1 MRLWDTL
8 REFSSKYGPSAKES
22 RKKAQRKPRTHRP
35 RELRVERMED
45 RVLLSISPGTLD
57 RVWQDTLQ
65 RAIEQ
70 ASDLNRYSD
79 AQLQSTTD
87 WVVGI
92 GDELNPSQ
100 VATLLGAQYVAVPT
114 GIKGAYVFRF
124 SSEVNWQTAIQR
136 LQGSD
141 VVSYFYPLV
150 PQELTLQLV
159 PNDPLFVQQ
168 WHLLNTGQSGGVPGE
183 DMNVVNVWD
192 TYQGDGVVI
201 GIVDDGI
208 DTLHPDLIPN
218 YRADLSYDYF
228 ADDSDPQHELPNDTG
243 HGTSVAGT
251 AAAAGNNTTGV
262 AGVAF
267 DAQLAAIR
275 LISGTITDL
284 QVKQALSHQ
293 KDAVSIY
300 NNSWAPKGPSDLG
313 YSMFAGPGPLALT
326 AIREGVTT
334 GRNGLGNI
342 YVFAAGNDGYLLDNV
357 NYDGFA
363 NLRYVI
369 AVGSLNENGQQAFYS
384 EPGSCLFVVAPG
396 GEKADPT
403 DFASGIITTDWT
415 GANGSDAS
423 DYAGVQGTSFAA
435 PAVSG
440 AIALMLQ
447 ANPNL
452 TYRDVQYILA
462 QTARKVD
469 PSDADWTTNAAG
481 YHINHKYGFGA
492 VDVAAAVQ
500 AAKNWKPVGPEL
512 ARDSGVFQVNQNIP
526 DNSAVGI
533 SSTISMASDINR
545 VEWAEVTVDISHLSP
560 GDLEIVLVSPSGTQ
574 SVLATPHIHNPFD
587 TGVQWTFT
595 TNRNWGETSGGDWT
609 LIVRD
614 RVGGIV
620 GRLNSWRL
628 TVYGQQV
635 PGTPPDLVAVIPN
648 EGSLIEEGAELAV
661 APRELILRFNEGQQL
676 DPTTLGAIQFIRAG
690 GDDSF
695 AEGNEVVVP
704 IGYIGIGDKPN
715 EVIVRFAENLPDD
728 KYHLVIKGTGAN
740 PLMNLDSPPLPFR
753 FDSDL
758 GTGRDLTMEFDINIG
773 PQVLAVVPQPV
784 YRGDFQITAV
794 AGNQI
799 TDGQTF
805 RVSDGTLAVT
815 FEFDTGNGVRSGNVP
830 IVYSA
835 SDTAPVI
842 AQKIADAI
850 ISQGMNLTVLP
861 SGSVVT
867 LRGQQVS
874 VDRQT
879 SPLTIKS
886 LYQERNVIEVYFNND
901 RLDRN
906 AAQDPRFYQL
916 IFTRETASPSDDL
929 VITPTS
935 VTYDAT
941 KNLVRLTFAQDLA
954 NYGTGAV
961 RLRIGSAYQPI
972 QTWNMSEGADAASTY
987 YNATVIS
994 GFGTGNLGQSVI
1006 ISGSIVTPIAYNLEW
1021 PGAIDEPGHRDLP
1034 NYPPPSIQ
1042 GEDHFGGESSP
1053 DGSTQIP
1060 SVAYYF
1066 PTGSFN
1072 LITEAQKQRTR
1083 EIFEIYGQYLGIQF
1097 YEAETGGLAIITG
1110 DLALMGLQSAPGGV
1124 AGVAG
1129 GGVAVMDYAENW
1141 GASEFGGAWFQVA
1154 MHEIG
1159 HLLGYGHSYD
1169 LEPFVIM
1176 GSSEDA
1182 QAAVGSFE
1190 PVFPGVAD
1198 IIHGRH
1204 MYRPDNMDI
1213 DMYRFDLNERGQVD
1227 IEVLAE
1233 RLNNSSLLDASIT
1246 LYREVQ
1252 VAQKYVVVENGVA
1265 VEKEFLQTTYEV
1277 VARNDDFYSEDS
1289 AISVY
1294 LPAGRYFIGISASG
1308 NTQYDPTLDNSG
1320 IGGVTQ
1326 GEYKLRVTYK
1336 PGGVD
1341 PNNPD
1346 TFREPNVANPS
1357 RLIDSTGVYFD
1368 GDLDGVPGGDYN
1380 FWFTVQPES
1389 RTIFVDKLSGSSSPT
1404 GSIDS
1409 PFSTI
1414 AAAFAVAQPGSIV
1427 RIVGNNFAN
1436 DDPNNPASLR
1446 DNIPYEIGRRLVDNA
1461 PLADGVRMDVPK
1473 GVTVMIDAGAM
1484 IKLFRSNIMVGSIAE
1499 GIDRSGGALQV
1510 LGTPYHSVYFTSYYD
1525 ESLGRDP
1532 EPTNNTTPL
1541 SGDWGGLV
1549 FKNDLDYQFIRSY
1562 DPASGLS
1569 PRQVL
1574 EDQGIFLNYI
1584 SHADMRYGGG
1594 EVIVNGVRSVYDP
1607 VHMVEARPTVVF
1619 SRITKSAD
1627 AAMSADP
1634 NSFADTKYQSW
1645 DPNNPYTVEY
1655 DRVGPM
1661 IRGNY
1666 VVNNTINGLYVRIKT
1681 PAGGATKKLT
1691 TFARWDD
1698 WDIVHYVPENLIIA
1712 GTPGGPLV
1720 RQSSASSVTLV
1731 DDFRIRVPA
1740 ASPQLDGQ
1748 YFSIFDGRTRVVF
1761 EFDAG
1766 DGVVAGRVAV
1776 PYTSTSTAAQ
1786 IAAALASAINSA
1798 RISRGLDV
1806 AASSSGDTVTLE
1818 QRGAQLKVEGLGNR
1832 EARIDARLMVDPG
1845 VVVKLQ
1851 GSRIETEIG
1860 AQVIA
1865 EGRSGFAETVP
1876 GYKVVFTSVLDTRY
1890 GAGGTFNTTQNTS
1903 GQQPAPGN
1911 WAGIAFAP
1919 MSEGSIDQAVI
1930 AYAGGQSA
1938 IEGGFA
1944 AFDPIEIR
1952 QAHVRIANTRFENNG
1967 ANSAGDRN
1975 GRGFITPAT
1984 IYVRGAQP
1992 VIVHNQFLNNQGH
2005 VVSIDVNALN
2015 SWEVPD
2021 WGRSTG
2027 FIDAFTQFDGN
2038 FGPLVR
2044 ENRMT
2049 GNAINGMEVRAG
2061 TLNGQGVWDD
2071 TDIVHIVYDNIVIS
2085 DYHHEGG
2092 LRLQSSRDKSLVIKL
2107 WGQDAGFTATGSPTE
2122 VDDRIGG
2129 ILQVVGMPGYPV
2141 IFTSLADDLVGA
2153 GFDRF
2158 GNPQYDTNG
2167 NGSSRGAPGD
2177 WRSIRF
2183 DEYSHDRNILTVV
2196 ESERFADNSD
2206 LNPYPQQAQYLGQL
2220 APNEKSGDDN
2230 LRLGFDIYGAIRFG
2244 AGHDADVYSFDA
2256 TAGTEIWLDIDRT
2269 TFALDT
2275 IIEVIDADGNVLARS
2290 DNSLNEAPQGS
2301 LTTQAQSMN
2310 RDMWIRSTSGNAAEL
2325 GDYYS
2330 INPRDSGMRVV
2341 LPGPAGEVHTYYV
2354 RVRSPLAVASIPGGN
2369 QIADGTRFLVSDD
2382 YQTIVFEFDKNGSL
2396 TDPKAVAVAITD
2408 AMTSDQVAAA
2418 MMMAINAQQA
2428 AKGFEVTAR
2437 YQNGKLFLDGV
2448 HAKFNALNSPVRV
2461 IENTSGHYQLQ
2472 IRLKEMQEVAGCMVR
2487 YADVRYATNG
2497 IEIVGQPAHH
2507 PLLGETSE
2515 TSADNNS
2522 FGNAQNLGNLLD
2534 VDRNTISVAGYLSG
2548 RTDVDWYRFDVDL
2561 QGIQS
2566 IGGLND
2572 LGAVWSTIFDIDYAD
2587 GMARPDLSIWVFDSQ
2602 GRLILRSTDSYIAD
2616 DMALVIS
2623 NAIEDLNR
2631 GSVWS
2636 RDPYIGPVYLPES
2649 GTATYYIAVTSVL
2662 ATPQALSSVIGGTW
2676 SADSTANPLVR
2687 LEPINSITRIVE
2699 EHIEG
2704 GAASQ
2709 VTTVQQ
2715 RLSLVPDE
2723 FKLGDVVFYTLTE
2736 TDLYTVDPFT
2746 GATETDVTDW
2756 SDAYLPG
2763 SPNTVYHDIAMRND
2777 GRLMTITQGPG
2788 GDFTPRY
2795 REFDTGNANNLLLDT
2810 DTGINIIRRDPN
2822 NPNALQNDPNNSLY
2836 VEAMVH
2842 YYANT
2847 GNLGRHVLVV
2857 GNVPSPDLGL
2867 SGLTSG
2873 HNLVYL
2879 LNPNGNAVNHPL
2891 INAGVLS
2898 SGDRLFSNIVPVGQL
2913 FTSPTL
2919 IVDAATKTEPPYQF
2933 PTPPEPQ
2940 FRDIEDGESFR
2951 YEPSITIIGQGA
2963 AMEGAFV
2970 ILNPGTPRVATFE
2983 FDSDG
2988 ATQPGSIPVTFAL
3001 TDTPAGLAYRL
3012 ALAIASAG
3020 VGVGTRQTGSD
3031 VFLSGVSDFVIS
3043 STALMAA
3050 STIRYDYTF
3059 EFDIGIDVR
3068 IDPQGAAAFRDGH
3081 HFALQNWATGQSYY
3095 FEFNS
3100 GPVIVLPTTA
3110 TAALDGVVITIW
3122 DASGTQH
3129 LSFEFDRDN
3138 NLTNSQNIRVPF
3150 NVGDPG
3156 NILAGNLVSRINS
3169 QTGFAVVASSVSN
3182 RVTLENDST
3191 NPSQIPVSSD
3201 PSLVQVEGDYAVT
3214 MGRNTIPFEETWT
3227 SQRLGQ
3233 SIESA
3238 VDASQAFV
3246 FPVTN
3251 RIDASYAYRTT
3262 DTANPQSPGDRITF
3276 LNVGQWG
3283 HNFLN
3288 APGLTYLEGGAGVAS
3303 GSTPILIGAGYT
3315 AQQVA
3320 LAVATAIDSAMGT
3333 GTARAVG
3340 ATVELAGGLSTKN
3353 FDLRAVPEMDLSGEG
3368 VGGDITGLAYLKLPG
3383 LTEPRLFAVS
3393 NTGGL
3398 YYIDNVTAYSN
3409 GGSWGFTPVDPPSGV
3424 RYFRRNPGAGPQLH
3438 YVAQVINPVTGQPI
3452 QFSGLAAGPQNVE
3465 DGKYAQTLFAS
3476 DTEGNIWA
3484 FNPEGTILNV
3494 FMNGATSINPDY
3506 PGTIYGIDFSPI
3518 DYNLW
3523 HRTERRWNDQGHG
3536 VYSTYDSSRVP
3547 SEGYDPLLEAK
3558 VEGTDPGYPASY
3570 YFGLDATDDAYRNDP
3585 QPGASNFSSSQNSDG
3600 SRFMTY
3606 NLPGGAHGS
3615 LTSGVFSL
3623 KGYSPADKPTLY
3635 FNYYAHTENSNDFDG
3650 VRVFISSDGANW
3662 TLLATNTDL
3671 NDTMLIQPNRE
3682 QPGYGGYIREIIDLG
3697 GNWRQARLDLSQF
3710 AGLDN
3715 LRIRFDFSTASD
3727 MDIGDPTTGGE
3738 YLTAPA
3744 AAELHDGATFQIGD
3758 VTFEFDL
3765 GLALVL
3771 PNVAGIKVH
3780 DGDYFTVSNGTTLIT
3795 FEFDKNGSVQ
3805 PGNVAIA
3812 ITDNMTTRQVADA
3825 IAAVVN
3831 GVTGFGVQAFV
3842 PDDSIFAGENGY
3854 RIFLISAQSVVAGT
3868 SSSLPLE
3875 WAVEGSAPGQYTA
3888 GNVPVYVRPDMTQLE
3903 VSKIV
3908 TDAVNRAFRA
3918 VPNQIYIPPTMTAAN
3933 LNNTASTLVAL
3944 NALNVPSFVVM
3955 GFSTSLSSPM
3965 IVTPSTLPL
3974 PAGTRAD
3981 YAVIVGLQGATTPAA
3996 IAGRISAA
4004 VNLLRTSLG
4013 IQVYAASTPDGF
4025 VQLLANS
4032 PQAAFDGLNLANP
4045 TSSPLLTSDPN
4056 GTTIKLDDR
4065 TGDTIGGTQPFM
4077 RVFGVSVT
4085 DPGPLFHSNVL
4096 QGDDTSKNYGS
4107 TARANNRFFDYRRGQ
4122 NNNYEGWY
4130 IDDIIIGFAERGEMV
4145 TNAPAGVTDFDFLQQ
4160 PRVDE
4165 PIVVQGS
4172 YQLEIRRGDEFGNLT
4187 LVPYRDIALQ
4197 AQADTND
4204 RWVQSITLRFPDAT
4218 HIAHGDRFW
4227 IEDGVK
4233 RQTFVFLDVDI
4244 GTTQPLTPALTGS
4257 EIPVYFTNVM
4267 SAGEIANA
4275 VADAINYAKSQG
4287 RLNVSAAS
4295 ISTSERVDLWGATY
4309 VGGNLG
4315 GQNPQPI
4322 EQIVFGSVDVLGQ
4335 TRIRLTPSAGN
4346 AIAHRDTFYIED
4358 AYGNGVQFIFLHQNS
4373 GEVPPAGVYPVD
4385 FNFGM
4390 TNLQIANL
4398 VRNAINQAYADGR
4411 FQVQAT
4417 ITGAGQVD
4425 LSVEGKIASGL
4436 PYTTFFDPAPQPGVT
4451 LFHPDPNGHPLIGDR
4466 NFYREKGHILVES
4479 TSVIHASQYGIRVE
4493 PGDREPGSNAPHPGS
4508 GRTMAVANQLV
4519 SGVTLKNNL
4528 LAFNGQGGIRISGSS
4543 GEPTGAIPF
4552 VRVVNNTIYGG
4563 LTPQGVGIEVVN
4575 NAGPTLLNNV
4585 LANLNTGIRVDASS
4599 SANTVLGG
4607 NAYQGNNQDVPG
4619 MSPGTSDRV
4628 LAPGA
4633 PLFVDPA
4640 NYNFIPQRGSEII
4653 DSSIDALQERFGYYT
4668 AVLQP
4673 VGLSPSP
4680 IISPAYDL
4688 YGQLR
4693 KDDPAVNPA
4702 PGGGLSIYKDRGAI
4716 DRVDFRGPTASL
4728 IEPLDNDAAG
4738 VDRNRA
4744 NYDVFIAGQ
4753 RITRFAIR
4761 LADEDGVGINDLT
4774 VLTSAVKV
4782 YRENVLL
4789 EDGKDYFFQYH
4800 PVDNIIYLDPASG
4813 IWSIG
4818 YTYKIELDNQAI
4830 RDLANNTLQPNRPD
4844 GTTYFMIYLAGIDF
4858 GDAPDAPYPTTLK
4871 NNGASHIIVPGFY
4884 LGSGVSNE
4892 PDARQNATAT
4902 GDTLDDGV
4910 IFDTGLL
4917 IGGDTQI
4924 KVIASAQGYLDA
4936 WIDLDGDGNWSGPNE
4951 KVLNSY
4957 SLLAGE
4963 NVVTISLP
4971 GSAIAGTTFA
4981 RFRFSSTG
4989 GLDYTGLAPD
4999 GEVED
5004 YQVQIVPYHEDFG
5017 DAPDSYGTLLGSNGA
5032 RHQLGSGLVLG
5043 QRVDA
5048 ELNGR
5053 PTTLANGDD
5062 LANLDDED
5070 GVTFLDALVPGNP
5083 VEVQVVV
5090 TLPGALPGAYLQGWV
5105 DFNGDGDFADLDEQ
5119 IFTNVWV
5126 SSSGVH
5132 NLMFTVPTTAVKGI
5146 TYARFRLSTQ
5156 ESLGFDGQ
5164 APNGEVEDYRV
5175 AIVDAPVDFGDAPT
5189 PYPTLQAD
5197 NGARHRIVRGFHLGQ
5212 YVDYELDGQP
5222 SPTATGDDS
5231 VDLADEDGVVFLTP
5245 LLTGELAT
5253 IEVYASQGGGY
5264 LNAWIDFNADGDW
5277 SDVGEQIFVDQVL
5290 VNGVNTL
5297 QFRVPRDLQSATTFA
5312 RFRYSH
5318 TPGLSFS
5325 TPATTPADALP
5336 DGEVEDHLVRI
5347 IAGTSGLNGY
5357 VFNDLNANGVW
5368 DQTPSSQLPTV
5379 DILPPGAGNI
5389 VVPVGDEMVSAAI
5402 ALGFDFEFFGKTY
5415 NRIYVSTNGIVTFE
5429 NPVSAFSASGF
5440 PQSEPM
5446 LAPFWAD
5453 VDTRATG
5460 QIRLQRSTSARGNA
5474 VVQIDWI
5481 NVGYFNQHSD
5491 KKNTFSLYIEDDP
5504 GGDIVVFHYFDMQ
5517 WTTGDTFGTNGFGAP
5532 GAVIGYDAGDGIHYA
5547 TFARPSSSTDLA
5559 ALMARGEYGFR
5570 LDPNSGQLF
5579 GVEPG
5584 AAGIQVFVDL
5594 NNNGVYDSFEPI
5606 TTTQFD
5612 NPLTPNVDETGYY
5625 QFTGLFSGSYV
5636 VREVVPSGWIQTFPT
5651 AGIRLPDGQTRHVR
5665 APSGASLVDA
5675 QTFTVSNGT
5684 MTVTFEFD
5692 NNGLVSSGNRRVP
5705 FTATDSPAVV
5715 ATAVA
5720 SAVNGV
5726 AGFGIT
5732 ATADGDLVNFA
5743 GTTVIFNPQTS
5754 PLQDVTTRSQAD
5766 GSYAVTLGTG
5776 EVLSNVTF
5784 GNYRLATVSL
5794 RDVAVAEGNSGRKK
5808 VVVTVEIAD
5817 SFGAPIS
5824 FDYQTA
5830 DGTALVANNDYI
5842 PASGTFVFTPQGVP
5856 RPTWD
5861 VQYLTKNTTNDYDFS
5876 AWGDRVVWESF
5887 DGQDWEIFLFDG
5899 SETKRLTNNTR
5910 DDRFPVVF
5918 GQYVAWSGHDGQDY
5932 EVYLYDSVS
5941 GTTVQ
5946 LTDNDY
5952 NDLDPV
5958 LSSDYVVWTA
5968 TVGGRQQVF
5977 LYDIAAGGAAI
5988 NISNNTFNNY
5998 LPKVSGR
6005 NVVWYAYD
6013 GFDNEIYL
6021 YSSGTTRRITN
6032 NTLDDRFP
6040 QVDGSRVVWQQ
6051 NDGTDWEIALYDIP
6065 SATTTLLTSNNVD
6078 DTHPD
6083 ISGSNVVFERNDG
6096 TDLEIYYI
6104 NLNIGPA
6111 AQKAITSNAQQDE
6124 LPHVYGNRLV
6134 WHAFVNG
6141 NWEVFYT
6148 DLDSNA
6154 IPRNLSSDAG
6164 YDWYPAV
6171 TSDLVVWRS
6180 YRSGNYEI
6188 MVARQKPAVA
6198 TAAIELEIVG
6208 DTRIEPDEYF
6218 SLNISNAQLAAIDDP
6233 TAQIWILNDDGSLD
6247 YGDAPAPYPT
6257 LLADNG
6263 ARHLTTGGLRLGSLI
6278 DAEGDGRPSA
6288 AANGDDT
6295 YISDDED
6302 GVVFNTPLTP
6312 GTAATITVTASA
6324 AGKLDAWID
6333 FNADGD
6339 WSDPGERI
6347 FAGRS
6352 LVAGANVLTFNVP
6365 AEAVLGK
6372 TFARFRLSSAG
6383 VDGPTG
6389 FAMDGEV
6396 EDYAVDITQSV
6407 VQVVKQGRKVVVTG
6421 GEGNDQIELS
6431 TSGSFHSL
6439 LVNGTLYSYGVAD
6452 IDELVVD
6459 GKGGN
6464 DSVIFRGTAANETF
6478 VITPSTVSMTRTGFK
6493 ASASNVENIQVVGN
6507 DGTDSAQIYDSPGN
6521 DVLTIQLGHAV
6532 MTGTGYN
6539 IDVVDV
6545 DYVHGYASTGND
6557 QAVLYGTSGND
6568 ELVAS
6573 QTEARL
6579 SATGYVARAKLFKN
6593 VRVISDGAGN
6603 DVATIT
6609 GTTGDDVIETTP
6621 ILAKLTS
6628 ATFEITTE
6636 RFDSV
6641 TILGNGGNDVAQLR
6655 DSAGDDWFVARPG
6668 ESSLTGPG
6676 YAVIVR
6682 DIPTVHAYASAGIDI
6697 AQIYDSVGDDTVIMT
6712 PEYTRITGP
6721 NYMAR
6726 AKAFD
6731 FVHAYS
6737 VRGFDTAKMYGSAG
6751 NDDLRADPTFA
6762 RMKGSGFYN
6771 RAKLFERVE
6780 VYGGGGYDTGNV
6792 YDSAGVDHLQANSVE
6807 ALLQNPDLPYYVYL
6821 TQMEKVKVRGNS
6833 PHNTKH
6839 IEGVVDWLIAKGFWT
6854 DV

>member
-8 REFSSKYGPSAKES
+8 REFSSKYRPSGKDS
-22 RKKAQRKPRTHRP
+22 RKKVQRKPRTHRP
-35 RELRVERMED
+35 RDLRVEQMED
-45 RVLLSISPGTLD
+45 RVLLSITPGTLD
-57 RVWQDTLQ
+57 RVWQDTLE
-65 RAIEQ
+65 RAIQQ
-70 ASDLNRYSD
+70 AADLNRYSD

-92 GDELNPSQ
+92 GEEMNPSQ
-100 VATLLGAQYVAVPT
+100 VATLLGAQYVTVPT

-124 SSEVNWQTAIQR
+124 SSNLNWRTVIQR
-136 LQGSD
+136 LENAQ
-141 VVSYFYPLV
+141 VVNYFYPLV
-150 PQELTLQLV
+150 GQERSLRLI

-168 WHLLNTGQSGGVPGE
+168 WHLLNTGQSGGVPGA
-183 DMNVVNVWD
+183 DLNVVNVWD
-192 TYQGDGVVI
+192 TYQGDGVII

-208 DTLHPDLIPN
+208 DTLHADLVAN

-228 ADDSDPQHELPNDTG
+228 ANDSDPQHELPSDIG
-243 HGTSVAGT
+243 HGTAVAGT
-251 AAAAGNNTTGV
+251 AAAVGNNATGV
-262 AGVAF
+262 TGVAF

-275 LISGTITDL
+275 LISGSTTDL
-284 QVKQALSHQ
+284 QEAQALSHRS
-293 KDAVSIY
+293 DLISIY
-300 NNSWAPKGPSDLG
+300 NNSWGPAGPSMTG
-313 YSMFAGPGPLALT
+313 FSRFAGPGPLTLA
-326 AIREGVTT
+326 AIQQGVTT

-369 AVGSLNENGQQAFYS
+369 AVGALNENGQQAFYS
-384 EPGSCLFVVAPG
+384 EPGACLFVVAPG
-396 GEKADPT
+396 GELADPN

-415 GANGSDAS
+415 GTNGFDAGN
-423 DYAGVQGTSFAA
+423 YAGVQGTSFAA

-440 AIALMLQ
+440 VIALMLQ

-469 PSDADWTTNAAG
+469 PADADWTTNAAG

-492 VDVAAAVQ
+492 VDAAAAVQ
-500 AAKNWKPVGPEL
+500 AARNWKPVGPEL
-512 ARDSGVFQVNQNIP
+512 AIDSGVFQVNRIIP

-533 SSTISMASDINR
+533 SSTVSMASDINR
-545 VEWAEVTVDISHLSP
+545 VEWVEVTVDISHISP

-587 TGVQWTFT
+587 TGVRWTFT

-614 RVGGIV
+614 RVGGVV

-648 EGSLIEEGAELAV
+648 EGSLIEEGAELLV

-676 DPTTLGAIQFIRAG
+676 NPNTLGAIQFIRAG

-695 AEGNEVVVP
+695 AEGNEVVIP

-753 FDSDL
+753 YDADL
-758 GTGRDLTMEFDINIG
+758 GTGRDLTMEFDINVG

-784 YRGDFQITAV
+784 YRGDFQITAP
-794 AGNQI
+794 AGSQI

-805 RVSDGTLAVT
+805 RVSDGTFQVT
-815 FEFDTGNGVRSGNVP
+815 FEFDTGNGVRAGNVA
-830 IVYSA
+830 ILYSSGDSA
-835 SDTAPVI
+835 SLI
-842 AQKIADAI
+842 AQKIGAAI
-850 ISQGMNLTVLP
+850 LAQGLNLTVLVNAA
-861 SGSVVT
+861 VVT
-867 LRGQQVS
+867 LQGAQVS

-879 SPLTIKS
+879 SPLIVKS
-886 LYQERNVIEVYFNND
+886 LYQERNVIEVYFND
-901 RLDRN
+901 DDLDRN

-916 IFTRETASPSDDL
+916 IFTRETASPDDDL
-929 VITPTS
+929 VVTPTS
-935 VTYDAT
+935 VTYNAT
-941 KNLVRLTFAQDLA
+941 KNLVRLVFGQDLA
-954 NYGTGAV
+954 NYGTGSV

-972 QTWNMSEGADAASTY
+972 QTWNMSEGGDAASTFY
-987 YNATVIS
+987 GATVVS
-994 GFGTGNLGQSVI
+994 GFGTGTVGQSVI
-1006 ISGSIVTPIAYNLEW
+1006 ISGSIVTPISYNLEW

-1034 NYPPPSIQ
+1034 DYDSILI
-1042 GEDHFGGESSP
+1042 EDHYLTGESSP

-1060 SVAYYF
+1060 SVPYYF
-1066 PTGSFN
+1066 PRGSFN
-1072 LITEAQKQRTR
+1072 LITEAQKQRAR
-1083 EIFEIYGQYLGIQF
+1083 EIFDIYGYYLGIQF
-1097 YEAETGGLAIITG
+1097 YETDSYGLAIITG

-1129 GGVAVMDYAENW
+1129 MGVAVMDYAEDW
-1141 GASEFGGAWFQVA
+1141 GASEFGGGWFQVA

-1169 LEPFVIM
+1169 LQPFVIM

-1182 QAAVGSFE
+1182 QAVVGSFE

-1204 MYRPDNMDI
+1204 MFRPDNMDI

-1252 VAQKYVVVENGVA
+1252 VAQKYVVIENGVP

-1289 AISVY
+1289 AISIY
-1294 LPAGRYFIGISASG
+1294 LPAGRYYIGVSASG
-1308 NTQYDPTLDNSG
+1308 NTQYDPTLDDSG

-1368 GDLDGVPGGDYN
+1368 GDLDGIPGGDYN

-1389 RTIFVDKLSGSSSPT
+1389 QTIFVDKLSGSSSPT
-1404 GSIDS
+1404 GSIDN

-1414 AAAFAVAQPGSIV
+1414 AAALAAAQPGSIV

-1436 DDPNNPASLR
+1436 DDPSNPATLR

-1532 EPTNNTTPL
+1532 EPNNNTTPL
-1541 SGDWGGLV
+1541 SGDWGGIV
-1549 FKNDLDYQFIRSY
+1549 FKNDLDYQFIKAY
-1562 DPASGLS
+1562 NPASGL
-1569 PRQVL
+1569 PARQVL

-1594 EVIVNGVRSVYDP
+1594 EVIVNGVRSVYNP

-1619 SRITKSAD
+1619 SRVTKSAD

-1645 DPNNPYTVEY
+1645 DPNNPYTVAY
-1655 DRVGPM
+1655 DRVGPT

-1666 VVNNTINGLYVRIKT
+1666 VVDNTINGLYVRIKT

-1698 WDIVHYVPENLIIA
+1698 WDIVHYVPETLVVS

-1720 RQSSASSVTLV
+1720 RQSSASAVTLV

-1740 ASPQLDGQ
+1740 ATPQLDGQ
-1748 YFSIFDGRTRVVF
+1748 YFAIFDGRTRVIF

-1766 DGVVAGRVAV
+1766 DGVVAGRIAV
-1776 PYTSTSTAAQ
+1776 PFTLASTADE
-1786 IAAALASAINSA
+1786 IAASLANAINQA
-1798 RISRGLDV
+1798 RTLRKLDV
-1806 AASSSGDTVTLE
+1806 SATSSGDTVTLR
-1818 QRGAQLKVEGLGNR
+1818 QWGAKLVVEGLGNR
-1832 EARIDARLMVDPG
+1832 EARIDARLMIDPG

-1860 AQVIA
+1860 AQIIA
-1865 EGRSGFAETVP
+1865 EGRPGYAETVP
-1876 GYKVVFTSVLDTRY
+1876 GYKVVLTSVLDNRY
-1890 GAGGTFNTTQNTS
+1890 GAGGTFNTAQNTS

-1911 WAGIAFAP
+1911 WAGIAFEP
-1919 MSEGSIDQAVI
+1919 LSEGSIDQAII

-1944 AFDPIEIR
+1944 GFDPIEIR

-1992 VIVHNQFLNNQGH
+1992 VIVNNLFMNNQGH

-2015 SWEVPD
+2015 AWEVPD

-2044 ENRMT
+2044 GNRMS

-2061 TLNGQGVWDD
+2061 NLNGQGVWDD
-2071 TDIVHIVYDNIVIS
+2071 TDIVHVVYGNIVIS

-2092 LRLQSSRDKSLVIKL
+2092 LRLQSSRDKSLVVKL
-2107 WGQDAGFTATGSPTE
+2107 WGQNAGFTATGSPTE
-2122 VDDRIGG
+2122 VDDRVGG
-2129 ILQVVGMPGYPV
+2129 ILQIIGMPGYPV
-2141 IFTSLADDLVGA
+2141 IFTSLADDSVGA

-2167 NGSSRGAPGD
+2167 NGQSRGTPGD
-2177 WRSIRF
+2177 WGSIRF
-2183 DEYSHDRNILTVV
+2183 DEYAHDRNVATVI
-2196 ESERFADNSD
+2196 EAENASANSD
-2206 LNPYPQQAQYLGQL
+2206 LNPFPQQAQYLGQL
-2220 APNEKSGDDN
+2220 APNEKAGDDN
-2230 LRLGFDIYGAIRFG
+2230 LRLGFDVYGAIRFG

-2275 IIEVIDADGNVLARS
+2275 IIELIDADGNVLARS

-2301 LTTQAQSMN
+2301 LTTLAQSMN
-2310 RDMWIRSTSGNAAEL
+2310 RDLWIRSTSRNPAEL

-2330 INPRDSGMRVV
+2330 INPRDAGMRVV
-2341 LPGPAGEVHTYYV
+2341 LPGPVGEVHTYYV
-2354 RVRSPLAVASIPGGN
+2354 RVRSPLAVTNIPAAS
-2369 QIADGTRFLVSDD
+2369 QIADGTRFLVSDH
-2382 YQTIVFEFDKNGSL
+2382 YQTIVFEFDTNGSV
-2396 TDPKAVAVAITD
+2396 TSGAVPVAITPG
-2408 AMTSDQVAAA
+2408 MTADQVAGA
-2418 MMMAINAQQA
+2418 MMTAINAQRA

-2437 YQNGKLFLDGV
+2437 YQGGKLFLDGV
-2448 HAKFNALNSPVRV
+2448 HAQFNALNTPVRV
-2461 IENTSGHYQLQ
+2461 INNTSGHYQLQ
-2472 IRLKEMQEVAGCMVR
+2472 IRLKEMQEVAGGMVK

-2497 IEIVGQPAHH
+2497 IEILGQPAHH
-2507 PLLGETSE
+2507 PLLGEISE
-2515 TSADNNS
+2515 TSANNDT
-2522 FGNAQNLGNLLD
+2522 FGNAQYLGNLLD
-2534 VDRNTISVAGYLSG
+2534 IDRNTISVAGYLSG

-2602 GRLILRSTDSYIAD
+2602 GRLILRSTDSSIAD

-2649 GTATYYIAVTSVL
+2649 NTATYYIAVTSVL
-2662 ATPQALSSVIGGTW
+2662 ATPQVLSSVIGGTW

-2723 FKLGDVVFYTLTE
+2723 FKLGDVVFYTLTG
-2736 TDLYTVDPFT
+2736 TDLFTVDPFT

-2756 SDAYLPG
+2756 NDPYLPG
-2763 SPNTVYHDIAMRND
+2763 SPGIVYHDIAMRND

-2788 GDFTPRY
+2788 NNFSPRY
-2795 REFDTGNANNLLLDT
+2795 REFDTGNANNLLLDV
-2810 DTGINIIRRDPN
+2810 DTGIDIYRRDPANLN
-2822 NPNALQNDPNNSLY
+2822 NLQADPNQSAY
-2836 VEAMVH
+2836 IEAMVH
-2842 YYANT
+2842 YYQNT
-2847 GNLGRHVLVV
+2847 GNLGRHVIIV
-2857 GNVPSPDLGL
+2857 GNVPNPDLGG
-2867 SGLTSG
+2867 GLTGITSG
-2873 HNLVYL
+2873 HNLVWL
-2879 LNPNGNAVNHPL
+2879 LDPNGNAVNHPL
-2891 INAGVLS
+2891 INNGQRA
-2898 SGDRLFSNIVPVGQL
+2898 SGARLFSNIVPIGQL
-2913 FTSPTL
+2913 FTAPTIL
-2919 IVDAATKTEPPYQF
+2919 VNPASQLEPVYQF
-2933 PTPPEPQ
+2933 PGGVQP
-2940 FRDIEDGESFR
+2940 RDFQDGDWFQ
-2951 YEPSITIIGQGA
+2951 ITNA
-2963 AMEGAFV
+2963 A
-2970 ILNPGTPRVATFE
+2970 GTT
-2983 FDSDG
+2983 
-2988 ATQPGSIPVTFAL
+2988 
-3001 TDTPAGLAYRL
+3001 
-3012 ALAIASAG
+3012 
-3020 VGVGTRQTGSD
+3020 
-3031 VFLSGVSDFVIS
+3031 
-3043 STALMAA
+3043 
-3050 STIRYDYTF
+3050 YTF
-3059 EFDIGIDVR
+3059 EFDLGIDVR

-3081 HFALQNWATGQSYY
+3081 FFTLVNANTGVSRT

-3100 GPVIVLPTTA
+3100 GPVIVLPASA
-3110 TAALDGVVITIW
+3110 TPALDGVVVTIH
-3122 DASGTQH
+3122 GTAPTGGNV
-3129 LSFEFDRDN
+3129 SIAFEFDN
-3138 NLTNSQNIRVPF
+3138 NNSLTN
-3150 NVGDPG
+3150 PG
-3156 NILAGNLVSRINS
+3156 NVRVSFNNGDQGSVLAANLVTAINAQS
-3169 QTGFAVVASSVSN
+3169 GFTVVASSVNN
-3182 RVTLENDST
+3182 RVSLVNDSLFT
-3191 NPSQIPVSSD
+3191 PPTSSD
-3201 PSLVQVEGDYAVT
+3201 PLVQIQGNHGVT
-3214 MGRNTIPFEETWT
+3214 FGRQPISFEETWT
-3227 SQRLGQ
+3227 SQQLGQ
-3233 SIESA
+3233 NIETI
-3238 VDASQAFV
+3238 VDAAGFGV
-3246 FPVTN
+3246 
-3251 RIDASYAYRTT
+3251 DASYAYRTT
-3262 DTANPQSPGDRITF
+3262 DSANPLSPGDRISF
-3276 LNVGQWG
+3276 LNVGS
-3283 HNFLN
+3283 FSFAN
-3288 APGLTYLEGGAGVAS
+3288 APGLSYVEGSHGTTVGIRV
-3303 GSTPILIGAGYT
+3303 PFGAGYT
-3315 AQQVA
+3315 AQQMAAAMVN
-3320 LAVATAIDSAMGT
+3320 VINATMGA
-3333 GTARAVG
+3333 GTATVVG
-3340 ATVELAGGLSTKN
+3340 ATVELANVAATNPVYIPSGVQLG
-3353 FDLRAVPEMDLSGEG
+3353 FEGEG
-3368 VGGDITGLAYLKLPG
+3368 AGGDITGLAYINLPG
-3383 LTEPRLFAVS
+3383 TGYRLFAVS
-3393 NTGGL
+3393 DTGGL
-3398 YYIDNVTAYSN
+3398 YYIDNVSASAN
-3409 GGSWGFTPVDPPSGV
+3409 GGSWGFIPQDPQSGV
-3424 RYFRRNPGAGPQLH
+3424 RYFQRTGGGPQIH
-3438 YVAQVINPVTGQPI
+3438 YIGQVVDPATGAPI
-3452 QFSGLAAGPQNVE
+3452 RFTGLAAGPQNVE
-3465 DGKYAQTLFAS
+3465 DGKYAQILFGS
-3476 DTEGNIWA
+3476 DTSGRIWA
-3484 FNPEGTILNV
+3484 FNTEGTVLNV
-3494 FMNGATSINPDY
+3494 FLNGATNINPDY
-3506 PGTIYGIDFSPI
+3506 VGTIYGIDFSPI

-3523 HRTERRWNDQGHG
+3523 HRTERRWNDEGHG

-3547 SEGYDPLLEAK
+3547 AEGYNPLLE
-3558 VEGTDPGYPASY
+3558 GNRSY
-3570 YFGLDATDDAYRNDP
+3570 YFGLDATDDGLWNDP
-3585 QPGASNFSSSQNSDG
+3585 QPGAVNFTTGQGSDG
-3600 SRFMTY
+3600 SKLLTY

-3635 FNYYAHTENSNDFDG
+3635 FNYFAQTENSNDFDG
-3650 VRVFISSDGANW
+3650 VRVYISNDGANW

-3671 NDTMLIQPNRE
+3671 NDTMLIAPNRE

-3710 AGLDN
+3710 AGFDN

-3727 MDIGDPTTGGE
+3727 MDIGEVMTGGE
-3738 YLTAPA
+3738 YLTTPA
-3744 AAELHDGATFQIGD
+3744 AAELHDGATFEVGGL
-3758 VTFEFDL
+3758 TFEFDL

-3771 PNVAGIKVH
+3771 PNVAGIKVQ

-3795 FEFDKNGSVQ
+3795 FEFDKNGTVQ

-3812 ITDNMTTRQVADA
+3812 ISDNMTTRQVADT
-3825 IAAVVN
+3825 IAAAVN
-3831 GVTGFGVQAFV
+3831 GVPAFGVRAFV

-3854 RIFLISAQSVVAGT
+3854 RVFLISAQSVTSGT
-3868 SSSLPLE
+3868 YGTLPLE
-3875 WAVEGSAPGQYTA
+3875 WDVEGSAPGQYTA
-3888 GNVPVYVRPDMTQLE
+3888 GNIPVYVRPDMTQLE
-3903 VSKIV
+3903 TSKII
-3908 TDAVNRAFRA
+3908 TDAINRAFR
-3918 VPNQIYIPPTMTAAN
+3918 VLPNQIYIPPTLTAGN

-3944 NALNVPSFVVM
+3944 NALNVPSYVVM
-3955 GFSTSLSSPM
+3955 GFTTGLASPT
-3965 IVTPSTLPL
+3965 IVDPATLPL

-3996 IAGRISAA
+3996 IAARIAAA

-4013 IQVYAASTPDGF
+4013 IQVFATSTPDGF
-4025 VQLLANS
+4025 VQLLSSS

-4045 TSSPLLTSDPN
+4045 ASSPLLTSDPN
-4056 GTTIKLDDR
+4056 GTTVKLDDR
-4065 TGDTIGGTQPFM
+4065 TGDTLGGTQPFM
-4077 RVFGVSVT
+4077 RVFGASVT

-4096 QGDDTSKNYGS
+4096 QGDETSKYYGN
-4107 TARANNRFFDYRRGQ
+4107 TARNNNRFFDYRRGQ

-4145 TNAPAGVTDFDFLQQ
+4145 TNAPAGVTGFDFLRQ

-4165 PIVVQGS
+4165 PIVVTGS
-4172 YQLEIRRGDEFGNLT
+4172 YQLEIRRGDEFGNLVVT
-4187 LVPYRDIALQ
+4187 PYRVLALQ

-4204 RWVQSITLRFPDAT
+4204 RWTQDITILFPDAT
-4218 HIAHGDRFW
+4218 KIAHGDRFW
-4227 IEDGVK
+4227 IEDGVN

-4244 GTTQPLTPALTGS
+4244 GTTKPLTPALTGS
-4257 EIPVYFTNVM
+4257 EIPVYFTSVM

-4275 VADAINYAKSQG
+4275 VANAINFARSEG

-4295 ISTSERVDLWGATY
+4295 IATSERVDLWGATA

-4315 GQNPQPI
+4315 GADPQPI
-4322 EQIVFGSVDVLGQ
+4322 EQIIFGATDVLGQ

-4373 GEVPPAGVYPVD
+4373 GEVPPAGVYAVY

-4390 TNLQIANL
+4390 TNVQIANL
-4398 VRNAINQAYADGR
+4398 IRNAINQAYADGK
-4411 FQVQAT
+4411 FLVQAT
-4417 ITGAGQVD
+4417 ITGPGQID

-4436 PYTTFFDPAPQPGVT
+4436 PYTTFFDPTPQPGVT
-4451 LFHPDPNGHPLIGDR
+4451 LFHPDPNGHPLIGDK
-4466 NFYREKGHILVES
+4466 NFYREKGHIIVES

-4493 PGDREPGSNAPHPGS
+4493 PGTREAGSNAPHPGS
-4508 GRTMAVANQLV
+4508 GRTMNAPNQLV

-4528 LAFNGQGGIRISGSS
+4528 LAFNGQGGIRISGST
-4543 GEPTGAIPF
+4543 GQPTGAIPY
-4552 VRVVNNTIYGG
+4552 VRVVNNTVYGG

-4585 LANLNTGIRVDASS
+4585 LANLNVGIRVDASS
-4599 SANTVLGG
+4599 NPNTVLGG
-4607 NAYQGNNQDVPG
+4607 NAYQGNNQNVQ
-4619 MSPGTSDRV
+4619 GTALGTFDRV

-4640 NYNFIPQRGSEII
+4640 NYNFIPDRGSEII
-4653 DSSIDALQERFGYYT
+4653 DSSIDVLQERFGYYT
-4668 AVLQP
+4668 SVLQP
-4673 VGLSPSP
+4673 IGLAPSP
-4680 IISPAYDL
+4680 IIAPAYDL

-4716 DRVDFRGPTASL
+4716 DRVDFRGPTAWL

-4738 VDRNRA
+4738 VDRNPA
-4744 NYDVFIAGQ
+4744 SYDVFIAGQ

-4761 LADEDGVGINDLT
+4761 LSDEDGVGINDLT
-4774 VLTSAVKV
+4774 VLPDTVKV

-4789 EDGKDYFFQYH
+4789 EEGKDYFFQYH
-4800 PVDNIIYLDPASG
+4800 PVDNIIYLVPASG

-4818 YTYKIELDNQAI
+4818 YTYKVELDSQAI
-4830 RDLANNTLQPNRPD
+4830 RDLANNPLQPNRPD

-4871 NNGASHIIVPGFY
+4871 NNGASHIIVPGYY

-4910 IFDTGLL
+4910 IFDTGIL
-4917 IGGDTQI
+4917 IGGGTQV
-4924 KVIASAQGYLDA
+4924 KVIASAEGYLDA
-4936 WIDLDGDGNWSGPNE
+4936 WIDLNADGDWSDAGE

-4957 SLLAGE
+4957 ALLAGE
-4963 NVVTISLP
+4963 NLVTITLP
-4971 GSAIAGTTFA
+4971 AGLTPATTFA
-4981 RFRFSSTG
+4981 RFRFSSIG
-4989 GLDYTGLAPD
+4989 GLSPTGLAPD

-5004 YQVQIVPYHEDFG
+5004 YQVQLVPYHEDFG
-5017 DAPDSYGTLLGSNGA
+5017 DAPDSYGTVLGSNGA
-5032 RHQLGSGLVLG
+5032 RHRLGSGLILG
-5043 QRVDA
+5043 QIVDA

-5062 LANLDDED
+5062 LAGLDDED

-5090 TLPGALPGAYLQGWV
+5090 TLPGALSGAYLQGWV
-5105 DFNGDGDFADLDEQ
+5105 DFNGDGDFADVDEQ
-5119 IFTNVWV
+5119 IFTNLLI

-5132 NLMFTVPTTAVKGI
+5132 NLFFTVPATATKGI

-5156 ESLGFDGQ
+5156 ENLAFNGA
-5164 APNGEVEDYRV
+5164 APDGEVEDYRV
-5175 AIVDAPVDFGDAPT
+5175 AIVDAPVDFGDAPS

-5197 NGARHRIVRGFHLGQ
+5197 NGARHRIVRGFHLGR

-5222 SPTATGDDS
+5222 NPTATGDDS
-5231 VDLADEDGVVFLTP
+5231 IDLADEDGVVFLTP
-5245 LLTGELAT
+5245 LLTGELT
-5253 IEVYASQGGGY
+5253 TLEVYASQGGGY

-5277 SDVGEQIFVDQVL
+5277 SDVGEQVFVNQVL
-5290 VNGVNTL
+5290 ATGVNTL
-5297 QFRVPRDLQSATTFA
+5297 QFRVPRDLVSATTFA

-5318 TPGLSFS
+5318 TPDLSY
-5325 TPATTPADALP
+5325 TTPAATPADQLP
-5336 DGEVEDHLVRI
+5336 DGEVEDYLVRI
-5347 IAGTSGLNGY
+5347 IAGTSSLNGY

-5368 DQTPSSQLPTV
+5368 DRNPSSQLPAV

-5389 VVPVGDEMVSAAI
+5389 VVPVGDDMVSGAI
-5402 ALGFDFEFFGKTY
+5402 PLGFDFEFFGKIY
-5415 NRIYVSTNGIVTFE
+5415 QQIYVSTNGIVTFE

-5446 LAPFWAD
+5446 LAPFWSD

-5460 QIRLQRSTSARGNA
+5460 QIRLQRSTSARGNP
-5474 VVQIDWI
+5474 VVQVDWI

-5504 GGDIVVFHYFDMQ
+5504 GGDIVVFHYYDMQ
-5517 WTTGDTFGTNGFGAP
+5517 WTTGDTFGVNGFGAP
-5532 GAVIGYDAGDGIHYA
+5532 GAVIGFDAGDGIHYA
-5547 TFARPSSSTDLA
+5547 TYARPSSPTDLA
-5559 ALMARGEYGFR
+5559 ALMAQGKYGFR
-5570 LDPNSGQLF
+5570 LDPNTGQLF

-5584 AAGIQVFVDL
+5584 TAGIQVFVDL
-5594 NNNGVYDSFEPI
+5594 NGNGVYDSFEPI

-5625 QFTGLFSGSYV
+5625 EFTGLFSGSYV
-5636 VREVVPSGWIQTFPT
+5636 VREVVPTGWVQTFPPT
-5651 AGIRLPDGQTRHVR
+5651 GIVLPDGQTRHVR
-5665 APSGASLVDA
+5665 APSGAALADG
-5675 QTFTVSNGT
+5675 QTFTISNGT
-5684 MTVTFEFD
+5684 LLVTFEFD
-5692 NNGLVSSGNRRVP
+5692 NNGVVAGGNRRVA

-5743 GTTVIFNPQTS
+5743 GATVIFNPHTS

-5776 EVLSNVTF
+5776 EQLSNVTF
-5784 GNYRLATVSL
+5784 GNYRVASVSVT
-5794 RDVAVAEGNSGRKK
+5794 DVAVAEGNSGRTK
-5808 VVVTVEIAD
+5808 VLVTVEIAN
-5817 SFGAPIS
+5817 SFGAPIR

-5830 DGTALVANNDYI
+5830 DGTALVGNNDYI

-5861 VQYLTKNTTNDYDFS
+5861 VQYLTKNATNDYDFS

-5899 SETKRLTNNTR
+5899 SETRRLTNNTR

-5932 EVYLYDSVS
+5932 EIYLYDSVT
-5941 GTTVQ
+5941 GTTRQ

-5952 NDLDPV
+5952 SDLDPV
-5958 LSSDYVVWTA
+5958 LSNDYVVWTA
-5968 TVGGRQQVF
+5968 SVGGRQQVF
-5977 LYDIAAGGAAI
+5977 LYDIMAGGDPI
-5988 NISNNTFNNY
+5988 NISNNSFNNY

-6021 YSSGTTRRITN
+6021 YSGGTTRRVTN

-6051 NDGTDWEIALYDIP
+6051 HDGTDWEIALYDIP
-6065 SATTTLLTSNNVD
+6065 SGTTTLLTSNNTD

-6083 ISGSNVVFERNDG
+6083 ISGNNVVFERNDG

-6104 NLNIGPA
+6104 NLNIGPT
-6111 AQKAITSNAQQDE
+6111 AQKAITNNTQHDE
-6124 LPHVYGNRLV
+6124 MPHVYGNRLV
-6134 WHAFVNG
+6134 WHSFVNG
-6141 NWEVFYT
+6141 NWEVFYA

-6154 IPRNLSSDAG
+6154 IPKNLSSDPG

-6188 MVARQKPAVA
+6188 FVARQVPAVA
-6198 TAAIELEIVG
+6198 KATIELEIVG

-6218 SLNISNAQLAAIDDP
+6218 LLNISNPQLAVIADP
-6233 TAQIWILNDDGSLD
+6233 QAQIWILNDDGSLD

-6263 ARHLTTGGLRLGSLI
+6263 ARHLATSGLRLGNLI
-6278 DAEGDGRPSA
+6278 DAEPNGRPSA
-6288 AANGDDT
+6288 NADGDDT
-6295 YISDDED
+6295 YLSDDED
-6302 GVVFNTPLTP
+6302 GVVFLTPLTI
-6312 GTAATITVTASA
+6312 GTQASISVIASA
-6324 AGKLDAWID
+6324 AGKLDAWLD

-6339 WSDPGERI
+6339 WNDPGERI
-6347 FAGRS
+6347 FAGRN
-6352 LVAGANVLTFNVP
+6352 LVAGANVLTFDVP
-6365 AEAVLGK
+6365 ATAVLGK
-6372 TFARFRLSSAG
+6372 TYARFRLSSTG
-6383 VDGPTG
+6383 VDAPTG

-6396 EDYAVDITQSV
+6396 EDYAVDITESV
-6407 VQVVKQGRKVVVTG
+6407 VQVLKQGRRVVVTG
-6421 GEGNDQIELS
+6421 GVGNDQFELS

-6439 LVNGTLYSYGVAD
+6439 LVNGNLYTYALAD
-6452 IDELVVD
+6452 IDEITID
-6459 GKGGN
+6459 GNGGN
-6464 DSVIFRGTAANETF
+6464 DSVVFHGTAANETF
-6478 VITPSTVSMTRTGFK
+6478 VVTPTTVSMTRTGFT
-6493 ASASNVENIQVVGN
+6493 AFASNVESIQVLGN
-6507 DGTDSAQIYDSPGN
+6507 GGTDAAQIYDSPG
-6521 DVLTIQLGHAV
+6521 DDQLSIQPGHAS
-6532 MTGTGYN
+6532 MSGPGYQ
-6539 IDVVDV
+6539 IDVIDV
-6545 DYVHGYASTGND
+6545 DYVHGYSSTGND
-6557 QAVLYGTSGND
+6557 GAILYGTPGDDS
-6568 ELVAS
+6568 LTA
-6573 QTEARL
+6573 
-6579 SATGYVARAKLFKN
+6579 SATETRLTASGYLARTKFFKN

-6609 GTTGDDVIETTP
+6609 GTTGDDVIATTP
-6621 ILAKLTS
+6621 SSASLTA
-6628 ATFEITTE
+6628 ATFQIVVEQ
-6636 RFDSV
+6636 FDSV
-6641 TILGNGGNDVAQLR
+6641 TILGNGGSDVAQLR
-6655 DSAGDDWFVARPG
+6655 DSAGDDWFIARPG

-6676 YAVIVR
+6676 YMVTVR
-6682 DIPTVHAYASAGIDI
+6682 NVPTVHAYASTGVDV
-6697 AQIYDSVGDDTVIMT
+6697 AQLYDSVGDDTVVMT
-6712 PEYTRITGP
+6712 PDYTRITGP

-6737 VRGFDTAKMYGSAG
+6737 AQGGFDTVKLYGSAG
-6751 NDDLRADPTFA
+6751 NDTLTVDPTSA
-6762 RMKGSGFYN
+6762 RLKGSGFYN
-6771 RAKLFERVE
+6771 RAKFFERIE
-6780 VYGGGGYDTGNV
+6780 VYGGGGYDTGVV
-6792 YDSAGVDHLQANSVE
+6792 YDSAGVDHLQATSVE

-6833 PHNTKH
+6833 PYNTKH
-6839 IEGVVDWLIAKGFWT
+6839 IEGVVDWLIATGFWT
-6854 DV
+6854 DI